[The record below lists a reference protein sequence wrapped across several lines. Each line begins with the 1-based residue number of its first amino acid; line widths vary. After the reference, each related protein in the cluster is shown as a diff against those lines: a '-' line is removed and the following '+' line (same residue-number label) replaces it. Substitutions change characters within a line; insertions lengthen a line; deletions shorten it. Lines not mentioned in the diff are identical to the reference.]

1 MTITLKAIH
10 LVSEGSYLVQTGGH
24 KLEVDGIPFTGHQF
38 VVTDPNQVIRVRGIP
53 PRILS
58 YVNGEGKEKTVSDYD
73 SEKKDLLKGAE
84 DMGFGE
90 YEFLDLDSEFAFRK
104 FSKEWTPKYSEPRVE
119 KDPVELEITEVR
131 TESGDPHIKSLWN
144 APHVTPNK
152 ALYSLDRNHLALLTI
167 QEACENYNVKLDI
180 PNHSG
185 ARFSQV
191 NGKYL
196 FSETLNFPNP
206 SFVGTLQQCKEEK
219 ERIVNHI
226 YTEIEVL
233 LAKSKKVALNDVG
246 RVHDELKAIY
256 ALMLNVWATQK
267 TSYSLSA
274 CRVKTKALLDDLTKE
289 LLG

>member
-1 MTITLKAIH
+1 MTTTLKAIH

-38 VVTDPNQVIRVRGIP
+38 VVTDPNQVIRVREIP
-53 PRILS
+53 PKILS

-84 DMGFGE
+84 DRGFGE

-131 TESGDPHIKSLWN
+131 TESGDSFIKSLWN
-144 APHVTPNK
+144 APHVTAKNN
-152 ALYSLDRNHLALLTI
+152 LYSLDRNFLSLRTI
-167 QEACENYNVKLDI
+167 REACENYELKLEI
-180 PNHSG
+180 PSHSG

-196 FSETLNFPNP
+196 FSETLNFSNS
-206 SFVGTLQQCKEEK
+206 SFIGTLEQCKGEK
-219 ERIVNHI
+219 ERIVSHI
-226 YTEIEVL
+226 YTELGILV
-233 LAKSKKVALNDVG
+233 AKEKKIPLSDAG
-246 RVHDELKAIY
+246 RVHSEVKGIY
-256 ALMLNVWATQK
+256 SLMLKV
-267 TSYSLSA
+267 
-274 CRVKTKALLDDLTKE
+274 
-289 LLG
+289 